1 MLEKIVK
8 ETKLGVAIVAELV
21 LGFVTWLLIVGLVPA
36 DHLDFDVLGSLVM
49 IVMLGVPYWAAHR
62 YVKTRTETRS

>member
-1 MLEKIVK
+1 MLEKIIK

-36 DHLDFDVLGSLVM
+36 DHLDFNVLGSMVM
-49 IVMLGVPYWAAHR
+49 IVMCGIPYWAAHR
-62 YVKTRTETRS
+62 YVKSRVPARS